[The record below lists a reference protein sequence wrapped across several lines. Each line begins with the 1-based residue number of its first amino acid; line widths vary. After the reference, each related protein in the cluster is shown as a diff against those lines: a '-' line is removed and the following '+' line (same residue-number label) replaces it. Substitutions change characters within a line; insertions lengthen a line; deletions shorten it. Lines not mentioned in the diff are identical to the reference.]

1 MSQVFSLLK
10 VQLETKKHLTPIH
23 INITK
28 QALNTEHLF
37 SHLKQLLKGAP
48 SIASFIIFEVEQ
60 NEALADSEYIKSNM
74 RKIINL
80 GCKFAIDNFANDKK
94 SYQLLSNRYYKTI
107 KIDKSYIGEIR
118 DRRATSDF
126 LEQIM

>member
-1 MSQVFSLLK
+1 
-10 VQLETKKHLTPIH
+10 
-23 INITK
+23 
-28 QALNTEHLF
+28 
-37 SHLKQLLKGAP
+37 
-48 SIASFIIFEVEQ
+48 
-60 NEALADSEYIKSNM
+60 M

-126 LEQIM
+126 LEQIMSTALRAKLNVVVEGVENQYQLEYVKNFENAMLQGYYISAPLSAHDYLSLEGKWSLSVNALQ